1 MTEKSVSELYK
12 EHIDELKRRA
22 EAGDE
27 FSIKSLCCLTLLCE
41 GWRYGDPDPE
51 DPDDGPGGGSEVDEE
66 NFIDL
71 SAYRMRLAA

>member
-1 MTEKSVSELYK
+1 MTEKSVSELYYEHVK
-12 EHIDELKRRA
+12 ELERRA

-27 FSIKSLCCLTLLCE
+27 FATKSLACLALICE

-51 DPDDGPGGGSEVDEE
+51 DPDDDGPGGGEEVEE
-66 NFIDL
+66 IIDL

>member
-1 MTEKSVSELYK
+1 MTEKSVSELYYEHAK
-12 EHIDELKRRA
+12 ELERRA

-27 FSIKSLCCLTLLCE
+27 FATKSLACLALICE

-66 NFIDL
+66 NCVDL